1 MIEALIGVRFDTFD
15 TSPGIM
21 GTETANMGL
30 SPVLMGIYTADLKR
44 NPEGIQNIETRFN
57 SKPIFSPF

>member
-21 GTETANMGL
+21 GTETANNGSFTGTYGDIHRRPKMK
-30 SPVLMGIYTADLKR
+30 SRRD
-44 NPEGIQNIETRFN
+44 
-57 SKPIFSPF
+57 SKY